1 MSSRC
6 GCTPTT
12 SARSSAGAGA
22 PPGRCAPSS
31 ARWRRVATSGST
43 CWTPTRSADP
53 MRVIVGRAGRPHG
66 IRGEVVIGVRTDE
79 PDLRFAVGAAVDV
92 LSSPDVADD
101 EADDEA
107 ADVAGERLTVASK
120 RWHSG
125 QLLVSFAGITDRTA
139 ASELTGSW
147 LSVDSSQ
154 LPDTG
159 DPDEFRDHELI
170 GLNVRTAGGEP
181 VGVVTDVLHYG
192 QDLLVVR
199 RAEGDAEG
207 EFLVPFVKAIVP
219 EVDVAAGLVV
229 IDPPPGLLDPAEA
242 Q

>member
-1 MSSRC
+1 
-6 GCTPTT
+6 
-12 SARSSAGAGA
+12 
-22 PPGRCAPSS
+22 
-31 ARWRRVATSGST
+31 
-43 CWTPTRSADP
+43 

-92 LSSPDVADD
+92 SSSPDEAD
-101 EADDEA
+101 EADAVPDQ
-107 ADVAGERLTVASK
+107 RLTIASK

-125 QLLVSFAGITDRTA
+125 QLLVSFAGITDRTV
-139 ASELTGSW
+139 ASELTGRW

-199 RAEGDAEG
+199 RQDEPGG
-207 EFLVPFVKAIVP
+207 EALIPFVKAIVP
-219 EVDVAAGLVV
+219 EVDIRAGVVV
-229 IDPPPGLLDPAEA
+229 IDPPPGLLDHAQAE
-242 Q
+242 